1 MLTKAV
7 TPGGPI
13 RRPAALAVL
22 KSEPLMATVQVE
34 MRSTAPEEV
43 KNRDLE
49 IIFGYESPSRFY
61 YVHLAGITD
70 PNHNG
75 IFLVDNKDRR
85 RIDDGTTPPQL
96 KDREWHRVR
105 LERDGAS
112 GRIDMFVDGSRRLF
126 CARPISRSP
135 PAASGSDHSTTPE
148 SFVRS
153 RIGISEMIQRNL
165 GVSWLRCGRCAFR
178 SILVAAVVA
187 IAAPAVFADVTRFE
201 VRATRDVSGGRSFG
215 SAGPYEEV
223 TGRLYFAVDPDD
235 RRIVW

>member
-1 MLTKAV
+1 MRLCFVPLAAVLTLVVTVTAQKPFSSKPDLGAPDALSQFTLDGSGTWEVKDKMLVLTKAG

-22 KSEPLMATVQVE
+22 KSEPLTKATVEVE

-112 GRIDMFVDGSRRLF
+112 GRIDIFVDGSKPSVLR
-126 CARPISRSP
+126 ATDTTI
-135 PAASGSDHSTTPE
+135 ASGRVGLG
-148 SFVRS
+148 SFDDT
-153 RIGISEMIQRNL
+153 GE
-165 GVSWLRCGRCAFR
+165 FR
-178 SILVAAVVA
+178 SLA
-187 IAAPAVFADVTRFE
+187 
-201 VRATRDVSGGRSFG
+201 
-215 SAGPYEEV
+215 V
-223 TGRLYFAVDPDD
+223 TGTQK
-235 RRIVW
+235 

>member
-1 MLTKAV
+1 MRLTVCVACAALLSALSLSAAQKTFTNRLDFANADSLSKLTLDGSGTWEVKDHMLILTKAG

-13 RRPAALAVL
+13 RRPSALAVL
-22 KSEPLMATVQVE
+22 KSDPLVRATVQVE

-96 KDREWHRVR
+96 KDREWHRAR
-105 LERDGAS
+105 LERDGS
-112 GRIDMFVDGSRRLF
+112 TGRIDIFVDDSKQPVLKATDTTIPSGRVGLGSF
-126 CARPISRSP
+126 DDT
-135 PAASGSDHSTTPE
+135 GE
-148 SFVRS
+148 F
-153 RIGISEMIQRNL
+153 RNF
-165 GVSWLRCGRCAFR
+165 S
-178 SILVAAVVA
+178 
-187 IAAPAVFADVTRFE
+187 VT
-201 VRATRDVSGGRSFG
+201 G
-215 SAGPYEEV
+215 SAK
-223 TGRLYFAVDPDD
+223 
-235 RRIVW
+235 

>member
-1 MLTKAV
+1 MRLIVSVASAALLSALTLSAAQNNFARRLDFATPDVLSELTLDGSGTWEVKDHLLVLSKAG

-13 RRPAALAVL
+13 RRPSALAVL
-22 KSEPLMATVQVE
+22 QSEPLVRAVVDVD

-96 KDREWHRVR
+96 KDREWHHVR
-105 LERDGAS
+105 LDRDGSTGRIEIFVDRSKQAALKATDSTIPS
-112 GRIDMFVDGSRRLF
+112 GRVGLGSFDDTGEFRNVSV
-126 CARPISRSP
+126 I
-135 PAASGSDHSTTPE
+135 GSKK
-148 SFVRS
+148 
-153 RIGISEMIQRNL
+153 
-165 GVSWLRCGRCAFR
+165 
-178 SILVAAVVA
+178 
-187 IAAPAVFADVTRFE
+187 
-201 VRATRDVSGGRSFG
+201 
-215 SAGPYEEV
+215 
-223 TGRLYFAVDPDD
+223 
-235 RRIVW
+235 

>member
-1 MLTKAV
+1 MSVFNGLVMRLFFVALAASLVLSVAITAQKAFSSKPDLGAPAAINQFTLDGSGTWEVKDKMLVLTKAG

-22 KSEPLMATVQVE
+22 KSEPLTKATVQVE

-105 LERDGAS
+105 LERDGAT
-112 GRIDMFVDGSRRLF
+112 GRIDIFVDGSTQPVLR
-126 CARPISRSP
+126 ATDSTI
-135 PAASGSDHSTTPE
+135 ASGRVGLG
-148 SFVRS
+148 SFDDT
-153 RIGISEMIQRNL
+153 GE
-165 GVSWLRCGRCAFR
+165 FR
-178 SILVAAVVA
+178 GFS
-187 IAAPAVFADVTRFE
+187 
-201 VRATRDVSGGRSFG
+201 
-215 SAGPYEEV
+215 V
-223 TGRLYFAVDPDD
+223 TGTQQ
-235 RRIVW
+235 

>member
-1 MLTKAV
+1 MRLRTLALSAALLSILTLHAQQQPFIDLAAPDALSRFTLDGSGTWEVKDRMLVLTKAG
-7 TPGGPI
+7 TPDGPI
-13 RRPAALAVL
+13 RRPSALAVL
-22 KSEPLMATVQVE
+22 KSEPMLRATVQVE

-105 LERDGAS
+105 LERDGAT
-112 GRIDMFVDGSRRLF
+112 GRIDIFVDGAEQPVL
-126 CARPISRSP
+126 
-135 PAASGSDHSTTPE
+135 
-148 SFVRS
+148 
-153 RIGISEMIQRNL
+153 
-165 GVSWLRCGRCAFR
+165 
-178 SILVAAVVA
+178 
-187 IAAPAVFADVTRFE
+187 
-201 VRATRDVSGGRSFG
+201 RATDTTIPSGRVGLGSFDDTGEFRNFSVSGNQK
-215 SAGPYEEV
+215 
-223 TGRLYFAVDPDD
+223 
-235 RRIVW
+235 

>member
-1 MLTKAV
+1 MRLFFLALSASVVLTVALNAQKPFSSTPNLGTADAINQFTLDGSGTWEVKDKMLVLTKAG
-7 TPGGPI
+7 TPAGPI

-22 KSEPLMATVQVE
+22 MSEPLTKATVQVE

-49 IIFGYESPSRFY
+49 IIFDYQSPSRFY

-85 RIDDGTTPPQL
+85 RIDDGSTPPQL

-112 GRIDMFVDGSRRLF
+112 GRIDIFFDGSKQPVL
-126 CARPISRSP
+126 
-135 PAASGSDHSTTPE
+135 
-148 SFVRS
+148 
-153 RIGISEMIQRNL
+153 
-165 GVSWLRCGRCAFR
+165 
-178 SILVAAVVA
+178 
-187 IAAPAVFADVTRFE
+187 
-201 VRATRDVSGGRSFG
+201 RATDSTIPSGRVGLGSFDDTG
-215 SAGPYEEV
+215 EFRAFSV
-223 TGRLYFAVDPDD
+223 TGTEK
-235 RRIVW
+235 

>member
-1 MLTKAV
+1 MRFSASIACAAILCTLTLSAAQKDFSSRLDFSAPDSIDKLTLDGSGTWEVKDHMLVLTKAG

-13 RRPAALAVL
+13 RRPSALAVL
-22 KSEPLMATVQVE
+22 KSDPLVRADVQVE

-85 RIDDGTTPPQL
+85 RIDDGKAPPQL

-105 LERDGAS
+105 LERYGTT
-112 GRIDMFVDGSRRLF
+112 GRIEIYVDGSKQ
-126 CARPISRSP
+126 
-135 PAASGSDHSTTPE
+135 PALTATDTTIPSGRVGLG
-148 SFVRS
+148 SFDDT
-153 RIGISEMIQRNL
+153 GE
-165 GVSWLRCGRCAFR
+165 FR
-178 SILVAAVVA
+178 GLSVA
-187 IAAPAVFADVTRFE
+187 
-201 VRATRDVSGGRSFG
+201 G
-215 SAGPYEEV
+215 S
-223 TGRLYFAVDPDD
+223 LK
-235 RRIVW
+235 

>member
-1 MLTKAV
+1 MRFTISIACAALLGTLTLSAAQKPFSSRLAFEASDALDKLTLDGSGTWEVKDHMLVLTKAG

-13 RRPAALAVL
+13 RRPSALAVL
-22 KSEPLMATVQVE
+22 KSDPLVRADVQVE

-85 RIDDGTTPPQL
+85 RIDDGKAAPQL

-105 LERDGAS
+105 LQRDGTTGRIEIYVDGSKQPVLTATDTTIAS
-112 GRIDMFVDGSRRLF
+112 GRVGLGSF
-126 CARPISRSP
+126 DDT
-135 PAASGSDHSTTPE
+135 GE
-148 SFVRS
+148 F
-153 RIGISEMIQRNL
+153 RNF
-165 GVSWLRCGRCAFR
+165 S
-178 SILVAAVVA
+178 
-187 IAAPAVFADVTRFE
+187 
-201 VRATRDVSGGRSFG
+201 
-215 SAGPYEEV
+215 V
-223 TGRLYFAVDPDD
+223 TGSLK
-235 RRIVW
+235 